1 MKRCAG
7 AVAVVLSL
15 VAGVAAAAEPADAV
29 KVVKEVWKKPGR
41 NNIGI
46 ADITINNG
54 NPFAV
59 KNIRIRCVFTTV
71 ATGKVTELQQTLT
84 GPVKAGTEQ
93 TFRKVSFGFVDTQ
106 KAEGGCRVESA
117 TQL

>member
-1 MKRCAG
+1 M
-7 AVAVVLSL
+7 
-15 VAGVAAAAEPADAV
+15 ADAIEP
-29 KVVKEVWKKPGR
+29 EVGTSSM
-41 NNIGI
+41 NGMNIDR
-46 ADITINNG
+46 AITINNG